1 VIGSTR
7 GAASLLALLALGTPG
22 CASKI
27 GDAGPPEAAACTQDG
42 GRVRG
47 RDYAERLYRLTQRAD
62 AYAACM
68 NAHGFVL
75 DEAKLEAE
83 LQRLERTRN
92 SDQLG
97 GDPQLELALRAQEL
111 RASPAVWRRG
121 G

>member
-1 VIGSTR
+1 MIGGTR
-7 GAASLLALLALGTPG
+7 AAASLLALLALGTPG
-22 CASKI
+22 CASKAR
-27 GDAGPPEAAACTQDG
+27 DAGPPEAAACTQDAG
-42 GRVRG
+42 PVRA
-47 RDYAERLYRLTQRAD
+47 RDYAERLRLLTQRAD

-68 NAHGFVL
+68 SARGFVL

-83 LQRLERTRN
+83 LQRLEQVRN
-92 SDQLG
+92 ADQLS

>member
-1 VIGSTR
+1 VIGRTR

-22 CASKI
+22 CASTA
-27 GDAGPPEAAACTQDG
+27 GDAGPPEAAACTQHG
-42 GRVRG
+42 GPVRA
-47 RDYAERLYRLTQRAD
+47 RDYAERLHLLMQRAD

-68 NAHGFVL
+68 SARGFVL
-75 DEAKLEAE
+75 NEAKLEAE
-83 LQRLERTRN
+83 LRRLEQTRN
-92 SDQLG
+92 ADQLG

>member
-1 VIGSTR
+1 VIGRTPA
-7 GAASLLALLALGTPG
+7 AASLLALLALGTPG
-22 CASKI
+22 CASKA
-27 GDAGPPEAAACTQDG
+27 GDAGLPEAAACTQHG
-42 GRVRG
+42 GRVRA
-47 RDYAERLYRLTQRAD
+47 RDHAERLHLLTQRAD

-68 NAHGFVL
+68 IAQGLVL

-83 LQRLERTRN
+83 LRRLEQTRN
-92 SDQLG
+92 ADQLG